1 MNDLPRFIQ
10 IGEERINVDEI
21 VSYGFAVDDDE
32 DRYLYVGLKTSDD
45 VLEYYEDDVDF
56 DLDEKISEL
65 DDLFLIK

>member
-10 IGEERINVDEI
+10 IGEERINVNEI